1 MHENKNFNRV
11 MLALCFASSATMA
24 NAGPKELCQQ
34 LKTIIAAA
42 PTFASLRG
50 APEGSEFDGALLIET
65 ATQCKLRNKSDMDE
79 NWRPINDKWD
89 YECLWEDRAPEALAA
104 LQGLVKSCLGT
115 QATFSEGSPL
125 GRKYPNYTGGVF
137 QVGGT
142 SIVVDFNKQTN
153 QLWLSVLPD
162 GVEQ

>member
-1 MHENKNFNRV
+1 MRKKKSFNHV
-11 MLALCFASSATMA
+11 MLVLSFVSSSTMA
-24 NAGPKELCQQ
+24 NAGSKELCQQ
-34 LKTIIAAA
+34 LETIIAAA
-42 PTFASLRG
+42 PTFTSLRG
-50 APEGSEFDGALLIET
+50 TPEGSEFDGALLIET

-89 YECLWEDRAPEALAA
+89 YECLWDDRAPEALAA
-104 LQGLVKSCLGT
+104 LQGLVKTCLGT
-115 QATFSEGSPL
+115 QATFGDGSPL

-137 QVGGT
+137 QLRGT
-142 SIVVDFNKQTN
+142 SVVVDFNKETN